1 MRCPKAIARFAG
13 WALLPVALALLP
25 DTAVAQCQGESLF
38 HQLGKEDPAA
48 YRQILSEGR
57 KISNAHG
64 NFWRIER
71 QGYAPSHLFGTFH
84 SPQATRL
91 VAPEVWEAL
100 DVSRVAMFEITAV
113 DADAYFH
120 GQSDTSATHD
130 WQATP
135 LREKLTGTERHALD
149 LALAERG
156 MIAREADFM
165 RATLLYELLSYPV
178 CHQRLLWSGQAEIL
192 DSTIENRALAAGIP
206 VASLETVP
214 EQDAALNR
222 MPPEDVVRMLI
233 GDGRFLAAEDDVFQ
247 SFLDLYAEGDNGTS
261 FAFEI
266 WLADQQNDGT
276 PGAALYGR
284 FDRWVLEHR
293 NRAWM
298 PKILEEV
305 ETGGAFIAVGAAH
318 LAHDYG
324 LVALLRERGFHV
336 TRMDGP

>member
-1 MRCPKAIARFAG
+1 MPVWQNVARRL
-13 WALLPVALALLP
+13 WQVLPLLLLPGAAF
-25 DTAVAQCQGESLF
+25 AECEGESLF
-38 HQLGKEDPAA
+38 HRLGKEDPSA
-48 YRQILSEGR
+48 YQQILAEGS
-57 KISNAHG
+57 KIANAQG

-71 QGYAPSHLFGTFH
+71 EGLAPSYLFGTFH
-84 SPQATRL
+84 SPQAL
-91 VAPEVWEAL
+91 QHVAPEVWEAL
-100 DVSRVAMFEITAV
+100 DSARIAMFEITTA

-120 GQSDTSATHD
+120 GQSDMSATHD

-135 LREKLTGTERHALD
+135 LREKLNGAERHALD

-156 MIAREADFM
+156 MISREADFM

-178 CHQRLLWSGQAEIL
+178 CHQRLMWSGKAEIL
-192 DSTIENRALAAGIP
+192 DSTIESRALAQGIP

-233 GDGRFLAAEDDVFQ
+233 GDGSFLLDEDDVFQ

-276 PGAALYGR
+276 PGAALYAR

-293 NRAWM
+293 NRAWL
-298 PKILEEV
+298 PRIEV
-305 ETGGAFIAVGAAH
+305 ALSEGGAFIAVGAAH
-318 LAHDYG
+318 LAHDFG
-324 LVALLRERGFHV
+324 LVALLAEQGFHV
-336 TRMDGP
+336 TREDGT